1 MYFVFHFDIAS
12 LIILLFLLLGLV
24 FRKQYDARNNRFH
37 LLIIV
42 STFLAG
48 VFDILGSITTFS
60 ALDLTIFNS
69 FYLFFRTGI
78 TFSFFFYLLS
88 LSDSS
93 SKVMKNKIIL
103 VMLLVPMLIVVALII
118 INIFTKK
125 VFYYEENAAYHREY
139 LLYIQYAMNYFYA
152 GASLVLI
159 ILRRKNTSLIKF
171 IAFIFIGL
179 LQICASILHFFAGG
193 LLIEIFSCTCGLF
206 LLQLF
211 IERGEDYLD
220 YTTQIYNSNAFNKY
234 IKERIDLNK
243 NFNVLLIHITNYS
256 RLYSIFSRGTS
267 IHLIRKMS
275 LSLTN
280 KARTIDKNC
289 HTYYID
295 QGTYAIVYNND
306 NTSSALVDGVID
318 FFTQNISE
326 TKTITFVLEPKICLV
341 KYPFDFVDKDSLIN
355 FSLSFYNIIESKEE
369 IISIEKYKYENEINL
384 LFALDEI
391 INKAIENKSFEMYY
405 QPLYNI
411 KSAKFETAEAL
422 VRLNAEKYGLI
433 SPGLFIPYAEKIG
446 KMLEIGNI
454 ILEKTIEFAGSE
466 RFKELDLEY
475 VEINLSIKQLQD
487 INLIKRINSLV
498 EKYNAKKENINFELT
513 ETIAINGDKI
523 VEDNIFNLAENGF
536 KLSLDDFGVGYSNVA
551 RLFKLPFS
559 LIKIDKMIIDQLEHN
574 ELHNVFEEL
583 IKFITKSNLKVVAEG
598 VETKEKAEI
607 AKALN
612 IDYIQGFYYS
622 KPLPEKQFIDFLN
635 KENK

>member
-1 MYFVFHFDIAS
+1 
-12 LIILLFLLLGLV
+12 
-24 FRKQYDARNNRFH
+24 
-37 LLIIV
+37 
-42 STFLAG
+42 
-48 VFDILGSITTFS
+48 
-60 ALDLTIFNS
+60 
-69 FYLFFRTGI
+69 
-78 TFSFFFYLLS
+78 
-88 LSDSS
+88 
-93 SKVMKNKIIL
+93 
-103 VMLLVPMLIVVALII
+103 
-118 INIFTKK
+118 
-125 VFYYEENAAYHREY
+125 
-139 LLYIQYAMNYFYA
+139 
-152 GASLVLI
+152 
-159 ILRRKNTSLIKF
+159 
-171 IAFIFIGL
+171 
-179 LQICASILHFFAGG
+179 
-193 LLIEIFSCTCGLF
+193 
-206 LLQLF
+206 
-211 IERGEDYLD
+211 
-220 YTTQIYNSNAFNKY
+220 
-234 IKERIDLNK
+234 
-243 NFNVLLIHITNYS
+243 
-256 RLYSIFSRGTS
+256 
-267 IHLIRKMS
+267 
-275 LSLTN
+275 
-280 KARTIDKNC
+280 
-289 HTYYID
+289 
-295 QGTYAIVYNND
+295 
-306 NTSSALVDGVID
+306 
-318 FFTQNISE
+318 
-326 TKTITFVLEPKICLV
+326 
-341 KYPFDFVDKDSLIN
+341 
-355 FSLSFYNIIESKEE
+355 
-369 IISIEKYKYENEINL
+369 
-384 LFALDEI
+384 
-391 INKAIENKSFEMYY
+391 MYY
-405 QPLYNI
+405 QPLCNI